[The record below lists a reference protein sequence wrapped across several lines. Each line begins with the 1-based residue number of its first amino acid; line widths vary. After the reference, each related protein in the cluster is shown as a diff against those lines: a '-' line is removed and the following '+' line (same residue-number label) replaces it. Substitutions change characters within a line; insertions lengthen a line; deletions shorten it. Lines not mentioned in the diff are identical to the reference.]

1 MTSIVTFYSYKGG
14 VGRTM
19 ALVNT
24 AHILARD
31 GWRVVMVDFDLEAP
45 GMTHFFADIVRDRPR
60 TVEHDALDLLLHAK
74 QSLQGAESGER
85 APQFPR
91 SLAEYVVNIKLPP
104 EWVEKGDE
112 GIPYR
117 NGRLDLVPATLEP
130 IEAEEPPESE
140 PTHDYLR
147 RMDELDLTGI
157 FAKDGPRH
165 RFGDHVRKYLLN
177 ARFRATGDVLFTM
190 RDHIEAAYDIVLI
203 DSRTGL
209 NEISGLCIGPLCDAL
224 VICAGLTRQNI
235 YGTRYFM
242 EKAGLLNPE
251 RAKPFLVVA
260 GPVPVWYSRQSETQV
275 NLLKRELNTDKVV
288 SVPYHPAAAINE
300 TVFVIQEPKEPI
312 SKAYEELAPDVAGL
326 VREDTRG
333 MWEREIQH
341 LTMDGLHREEGS
353 TLNVSQEVAKRLSAN
368 RLKTHRYSFPP
379 RGFLASFPSACTV
392 ASLPAEKGREIGW
405 EAIVSMSLAVAVS
418 AYRLKSDRPFRR
430 AWKLTGQ
437 LDVKDNA
444 LKSDWAVRLLFFQLR
459 VLGSVPSEEV
469 CSDHL
474 QGALRWVRAL
484 KGEHPYDSRATVQ
497 LDSVVTSFLMQGYNT
512 PWSVHPQPEA
522 YEKQFESLVDR
533 LDLFAEWRSSSRRFS
548 QWMFSETPEFVGKLS
563 SSVVLEMMKAPVKE
577 RRRALS
583 QILENVRLP
592 EGLKELASS
601 RFLFSREKFAARWLQ
616 DMLLQWE
623 WGDLERTSPS
633 PLGFWIEPL
642 LASATAYVKGV
653 DAVDETLA
661 WIVLSKFSHGYAWR
675 VLVDWRYL
683 ESVKS
688 HPSFVAF
695 LRQEDEEVEKIESAI
710 DRGEYPL

>member
-1 MTSIVTFYSYKGG
+1 MTRIVTFYSYKGG

-31 GWRVVMVDFDLEAP
+31 GWRVLMVDFDLEAP
-45 GMTHFFADIVRDRPR
+45 GMTHFFADIVRDRPQ

-74 QSLQGAESGER
+74 QSLQAAESGER
-85 APQFPR
+85 PPQLPH
-91 SLAEYVVNIKLPP
+91 SLAEYVVNIKLPH
-104 EWVEKGDE
+104 EWVERGDE

-117 NGRLDLVPATLEP
+117 NGRLDLLPATLEP

-140 PTHDYLR
+140 PAHDYLR
-147 RMDELDLTGI
+147 RMDELDLSGI

-165 RFGDHVRKYLLN
+165 RFGDHVRKYFLN

-190 RDHIEAAYDIVLI
+190 RDHIETAYDMVLI

-224 VICAGLTRQNI
+224 VICAGLNRQNV

-251 RAKPFLVVA
+251 KAKPFLVVA

-275 NLLKRELNTDKVV
+275 DLLKRELHADKVV

-300 TVFVIQEPKEPI
+300 TVFVIQEPKDPI

-326 VREDTRG
+326 VRADQG
-333 MWEREIQH
+333 DMWKRKIHH
-341 LTMDGLHREEGS
+341 LVRDALHRGEGG
-353 TLNVSQEVAKRLSAN
+353 TLSVSQEVAKRLNTN
-368 RLKTHRYSFPP
+368 RLKTRRYGFPP
-379 RGFLASFPSACTV
+379 LGFLALFPSACTV
-392 ASLPAEKGREIGW
+392 ASLPTAKERGIGW
-405 EAIVSMSLAVAVS
+405 NDVESISLAAAVS

-430 AWKLTGQ
+430 AWKLTAQ
-437 LDVKDNA
+437 LAAEDDQI
-444 LKSDWAVRLLFFQLR
+444 KSDWAIRLLFFQLR
-459 VLGSVPSEEV
+459 VLGSVPSEEA
-469 CSDHL
+469 CSEHL
-474 QGALRWVRAL
+474 QGALRGSREL
-484 KGEHPYDSRATVQ
+484 KEEQVYGPSATV
-497 LDSVVTSFLMQGYNT
+497 LVDSLIAAFQMQGYDT
-512 PWSVHPQPEA
+512 PWSVYLRPEVD
-522 YEKQFESLVDR
+522 EKQFEKLVDR
-533 LDLFAEWRSSSRRFS
+533 FGLFAEDFLSPHRFSWRRF
-548 QWMFSETPEFVGKLS
+548 METPKSFGKLYR
-563 SSVVLEMMKAPVKE
+563 SVFLEMMKPPAKE
-577 RRRALS
+577 RRSALS
-583 QILENVRLP
+583 QVLDEVRLP
-592 EGLKELASS
+592 EELKEIASS
-601 RFLFSREKFAARWLQ
+601 RYPLGRKMFHPGMMEEMLWERERRER
-616 DMLLQWE
+616 LL
-623 WGDLERTSPS
+623 

-642 LASATAYVKGV
+642 MASATAYVKGV
-653 DAVDETLA
+653 AAVDETLG
-661 WIVLSKFSHGYAWR
+661 WIVLSKFTYGYAWR

-683 ESVKS
+683 ESVKN

>member
-31 GWRVVMVDFDLEAP
+31 GWRVLMVDFDLEAP
-45 GMTHFFADIVRDRPR
+45 GMTHFFADVVRGRPH

-74 QSLQGAESGER
+74 HSLQAAESGER
-85 APQFPR
+85 SPQLPR
-91 SLAEYVVNIKLPP
+91 SLAEYVVNIKLPHD
-104 EWVEKGDE
+104 WVERGDE

-117 NGRLDLVPATLEP
+117 NGRLDLLPATLEP

-147 RMDELDLTGI
+147 RMDELDLSGI

-190 RDHIEAAYDIVLI
+190 RDHIETAYDIVLI

-224 VICAGLTRQNI
+224 VICAGLNRQNV

-251 RAKPFLVVA
+251 KAKPFLVVA
-260 GPVPVWYSRQSETQV
+260 GPVPVWYSRQSEAQV
-275 NLLKRELNTDKVV
+275 NLLKRELHTDKVV

-326 VREDTRG
+326 VREDKEG
-333 MWEREIQH
+333 MWEREIH
-341 LTMDGLHREEGS
+341 HRIMDALHREEIG
-353 TLNVSQEVAKRLSAN
+353 TLAISEEVAKRLNTN
-368 RLKTHRYSFPP
+368 RLRTRRYSFPP
-379 RGFLASFPSACTV
+379 LGLLASFPSACTV
-392 ASLPAEKGREIGW
+392 ASLPTGKGHGIGW
-405 EAIVSMSLAVAVS
+405 DAVESISLAAAVS
-418 AYRLKSDRPFRR
+418 AYRLKSDRPFKR
-430 AWKLTGQ
+430 AWKLTTQ
-437 LDVKDNA
+437 LEAEHDQI
-444 LKSDWAVRLLFFQLR
+444 KSDWAIRLLFFQLR
-459 VLGSVPSEEV
+459 VLGSVPSEEA

-474 QGALRWVRAL
+474 ERALR
-484 KGEHPYDSRATVQ
+484 GSRELTEGHVYGPFTTVF
-497 LDSVVTSFLMQGYNT
+497 LDGLIAAFQMQGYHTSWNVYLR
-512 PWSVHPQPEA
+512 SEA
-522 YEKQFESLVDR
+522 DQKQFEKLVDR
-533 LDLFAEWRSSSRRFS
+533 FDLFAEQLLSRRRLS
-548 QWMFSETPEFVGKLS
+548 RWMLGDTTDSFGKFYR
-563 SSVVLEMMKAPVKE
+563 SVVLEMMKPPAKE

-583 QILENVRLP
+583 QVLDEVRFP
-592 EGLKELASS
+592 EHLKELASS
-601 RFLFSREKFAARWLQ
+601 RFPFSRKMFHPGMMGE
-616 DMLLQWE
+616 MLWE
-623 WGDLERTSPS
+623 RERRERPS

-642 LASATAYVKGV
+642 MASATAYVKGV
-653 DAVDETLA
+653 AAVDETLG
-661 WIVLSKFSHGYAWR
+661 WIVLSRLSYGYAWR

-683 ESVKS
+683 ESVKN

>member
-31 GWRVVMVDFDLEAP
+31 GWRVLMVDFDLEAP
-45 GMTHFFADIVRDRPR
+45 GMTHFFADVVRGRPH

-74 QSLQGAESGER
+74 HSLQAAESGEHP
-85 APQFPR
+85 PQLPH
-91 SLAEYVVNIKLPP
+91 SLAEYVVNIKLPH
-104 EWVEKGDE
+104 EWVERGDE

-117 NGRLDLVPATLEP
+117 NGRLDLLPATLEP

-147 RMDELDLTGI
+147 RMDELDLSGI

-165 RFGDHVRKYLLN
+165 RFGDYVRKYFLN

-190 RDHIEAAYDIVLI
+190 RDHIETAYDIVLI

-224 VICAGLTRQNI
+224 VICAGLNRQNV

-251 RAKPFLVVA
+251 KAKPFLVVA
-260 GPVPVWYSRQSETQV
+260 GPVPVWYSRQSDTQV
-275 NLLKRELNTDKVV
+275 NLLKRELHTANVV

-312 SKAYEELAPDVAGL
+312 SKAYEELAPYVAGL
-326 VREDTRG
+326 VREDKGG
-333 MWEREIQH
+333 MSEREIHH
-341 LTMDGLHREEGS
+341 LIMDALHREEGG
-353 TLNVSQEVAKRLSAN
+353 TLTISQEVAKRLNTN
-368 RLKTHRYSFPP
+368 RLKTRRYSFPP
-379 RGFLASFPSACTV
+379 LGFLALFPSACTV
-392 ASLPAEKGREIGW
+392 ASLPTGQGRGIGW
-405 EAIVSMSLAVAVS
+405 DAVESISLAAAVS

-430 AWKLTGQ
+430 AWKLTAQ
-437 LDVKDNA
+437 LEAKDDQI
-444 LKSDWAVRLLFFQLR
+444 KSDWAIRLLFFQLR
-459 VLGSVPSEEV
+459 VLGSVPSEEA
-469 CSDHL
+469 CSEHM
-474 QGALRWVRAL
+474 QVALRRGREL
-484 KGEHPYDSRATVQ
+484 KEEHVHPSHATLLMDSLIAAFQ
-497 LDSVVTSFLMQGYNT
+497 MQGYDT
-512 PWSVHPQPEA
+512 PWSVDVRSEA
-522 YEKQFESLVDR
+522 DERLLDKLFDRFE
-533 LDLFAEWRSSSRRFS
+533 LFAEQRLSPRRFGR
-548 QWMFSETPEFVGKLS
+548 WMFMETTESFGKLYR
-563 SSVVLEMMKAPVKE
+563 SVVLEMMKPPAKE

-583 QILENVRLP
+583 RVLDEARLP

-601 RFLFSREKFAARWLQ
+601 RFPFSRKMFHPGMMEE
-616 DMLLQWE
+616 MLWE
-623 WGDLERTSPS
+623 RERRERPL

-642 LASATAYVKGV
+642 MASATAYVKGV
-653 DAVDETLA
+653 AAVDETLG
-661 WIVLSKFSHGYAWR
+661 WIALSKFSYGYAWR

-683 ESVKS
+683 DSVKN
-688 HPSFVAF
+688 HPSFIAF
-695 LRQEDEEVEKIESAI
+695 LRQEDEEIEKIESAI

>member
-1 MTSIVTFYSYKGG
+1 
-14 VGRTM
+14 M

-31 GWRVVMVDFDLEAP
+31 GWRVLMVDFDLEAP
-45 GMTHFFADIVRDRPR
+45 GMTHFFADIVRDRPP

-74 QSLQGAESGER
+74 RSLQGAESGER

-130 IEAEEPPESE
+130 IEADEPPESE

-190 RDHIEAAYDIVLI
+190 RDHVEAAYDIVLI

-224 VICAGLTRQNI
+224 VICAGLNRQNI

-242 EKAGLLNPE
+242 EKAGLLNRE

-260 GPVPVWYSRQSETQV
+260 GPVPVWYSRQSEAQID
-275 NLLKRELNTDKVV
+275 LLKRELHADGVV

-326 VREDTRG
+326 VREDKRG
-333 MWEREIQH
+333 GMSEREIYR
-341 LTMDGLHREEGS
+341 LAMDALLRDDGG
-353 TLNVSQEVAKRLSAN
+353 TLNVLQEVAKRLNTN
-368 RLKTHRYSFPP
+368 RLKTRGHSFRPL
-379 RGFLASFPSACTV
+379 GFLQLFPSACTV
-392 ASLPAEKGREIGW
+392 ATVPAERGRGIGW
-405 EAIVSMSLAVAVS
+405 DAVESISLAAAVS

-430 AWKLTGQ
+430 AWKLTAQ
-437 LDVKDNA
+437 LKAGDDQI
-444 LKSDWAVRLLFFQLR
+444 KSDWAFRLLFFQLR
-459 VLGSVPSEEV
+459 VLGSVPSEEA

-474 QGALRWVRAL
+474 QAAMRRSRER
-484 KGEHPYDSRATVQ
+484 KEEHSYDSRAIVL
-497 LDSVVTSFLMQGYNT
+497 LDSLMAASQMQGYDT
-512 PWSVHPQPEA
+512 SWSSVYLQPEA
-522 YEKQFESLVDR
+522 DEKQFERLIDR
-533 LDLFAEWRSSSRRFS
+533 YDVFAEHHLSSGRFS
-548 QWMFSETPEFVGKLS
+548 WGMFEKTPESFSKLYR
-563 SSVVLEMMKAPVKE
+563 SVVLEMMKPPAME

-583 QILENVRLP
+583 QLLDKVRLP
-592 EGLKELASS
+592 EPLEDLASS
-601 RFLFSREKFAARWLQ
+601 RFLFSRQMIHRRLMEEIMMM
-616 DMLLQWE
+616 DWE
-623 WGDLERTSPS
+623 LDEDRRERPL

-642 LASATAYVKGV
+642 MASATAYVRGV
-653 DAVDETLA
+653 DAVDETLG
-661 WIVLSKFSHGYAWR
+661 WIVLSRLSYGYAWR

-683 ESVKS
+683 ESVKN
-688 HPSFVAF
+688 HPAFVEF

-710 DRGEYPL
+710 DRGEFPL

>member
-24 AHILARD
+24 AHVLARD
-31 GWRVVMVDFDLEAP
+31 GWRVLMVDFDLEAP
-45 GMTHFFADIVRDRPR
+45 GMTHFFADIVRDRPP

-74 QSLQGAESGER
+74 RSLQGAESGER

-104 EWVEKGDE
+104 EWVGKGDE

-117 NGRLDLVPATLEP
+117 NGRLDLVPATLEL
-130 IEAEEPPESE
+130 IEADELPESE

-190 RDHIEAAYDIVLI
+190 RDHVEAGYDIVLI

-224 VICAGLTRQNI
+224 VICAGLNRQNI

-242 EKAGLLNPE
+242 EKAGLLNSE

-260 GPVPVWYSRQSETQV
+260 GPVPVWYSRQAEAQV
-275 NLLKRELNTDKVV
+275 NLLKKELHTDHVV

-326 VREDTRG
+326 VREDKG
-333 MWEREIQH
+333 DMSEPEIRH
-341 LTMDGLHREEGS
+341 LIMDTLHWEEGT
-353 TLNVSQEVAKRLSAN
+353 TLTISQKVAKQLNTN
-368 RLKTHRYSFPP
+368 RLKTRRYSFPP
-379 RGFLASFPSACTV
+379 LGFLASFPSACTV
-392 ASLPAEKGREIGW
+392 ASLPTGKDRGIGW
-405 EAIVSMSLAVAVS
+405 DAVESISLAAAVS

-437 LDVKDNA
+437 MHDQEHGI
-444 LKSDWAVRLLFFQLR
+444 KSDWAIRLLFFQLR
-459 VLGSVPSEEV
+459 VLGSVPPKEAWAEY
-469 CSDHL
+469 L
-474 QGALRWVRAL
+474 ERELRRAREL
-484 KGEHPYDSRATVQ
+484 TDEQVYGPHATVL
-497 LDSVVTSFLMQGYNT
+497 LDSVITAVQMQGYDAS
-512 PWSVHPQPEA
+512 WFVHLRPD
-522 YEKQFESLVDR
+522 VD
-533 LDLFAEWRSSSRRFS
+533 ERRFEKLAGRFEPIDELGS
-548 QWMFSETPEFVGKLS
+548 RHFSRWMLLEAPESFGKFYK
-563 SSVVLEMMKAPVKE
+563 SVVLAMMKPPSKE
-577 RRRALS
+577 GCRAVSRFLA
-583 QILENVRLP
+583 EVRSP
-592 EGLKELASS
+592 ERLKELASS
-601 RFLFSREKFAARWLQ
+601 GTLISRKLFHPLMVDEIMMERRFRERPL
-616 DMLLQWE
+616 
-623 WGDLERTSPS
+623 

-642 LASATAYVKGV
+642 MASATAFVKGA
-653 DAVDETLA
+653 DAVDETLG
-661 WIVLSKFSHGYAWR
+661 WIVLSRFRYGYAWR

-683 ESVKS
+683 EPVKN